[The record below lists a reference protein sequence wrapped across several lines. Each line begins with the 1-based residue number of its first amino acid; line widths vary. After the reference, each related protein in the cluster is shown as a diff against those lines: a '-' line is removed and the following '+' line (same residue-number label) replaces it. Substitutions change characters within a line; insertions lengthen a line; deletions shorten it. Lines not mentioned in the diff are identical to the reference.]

1 MPKIQILEKDET
13 TPGVVSES
21 TDVVYVPG
29 FVDFDQNCL
38 YATENGL
45 VPESAEGRKTYT
57 GITPRVPMLFSSV
70 SDFES
75 KCGKHPVK
83 FSAYNKYTT
92 LPAAFSDKSYM
103 TGQSGD
109 LVMFEYDPGY
119 TYAKE
124 LLSAGLLVMF
134 ECMNERADINGTS
147 KSIVTNTLIYPIKD
161 ANGDD
166 TVTFAELMA
175 EHGILAKA
183 SEYGFKI
190 DAKDD
195 ITKYSD
201 TSSFIE
207 GSTYIM
213 KTGTPGENDNPLKN
227 GDTVLYFTKA
237 ENGTLTSAD
246 SEATEKVWLSAVAEQ
261 PASWYS
267 TFADHVYLTGA
278 RTVTYTIYTTP
289 YVAPVS
295 THIIYSIEEI
305 PTDSPSYMYSTLPS
319 VFSTGNVEGIIDRG
333 NYSVKYITSG
343 GYPVFEYD
351 NNNLANAMMNFAEN
365 RGDCVAIIDHTKYP
379 TRMLDPNQDASV
391 YKAIQSAAFTNGD
404 FGTMFTP
411 WATYS
416 RTTTD
421 SSDEEGYKSETSFD
435 APASFAYLT
444 SLADSIKTNAN
455 WLAVAGAAR
464 GKVLNLST
472 GGMLTLI
479 PNGVADAMQPRSNAT
494 AVNAITNI
502 SPYGHTIWGNR
513 TLKKNEHN
521 LVATSFLNIR
531 NLVSDVK
538 KTCYR
543 TARGLTF
550 EQDTDVLWINFK
562 SEISKLLDRM
572 KSGYGISGYKII
584 RDNTHE
590 KAPEKATLCAKVILY
605 PTYAVEDFYI
615 TIVLKDDEVTV
626 E

>member
-1 MPKIQILEKDET
+1 M
-13 TPGVVSES
+13 
-21 TDVVYVPG
+21 
-29 FVDFDQNCL
+29 
-38 YATENGL
+38 
-45 VPESAEGRKTYT
+45 
-57 GITPRVPMLFSSV
+57 
-70 SDFES
+70 
-75 KCGKHPVK
+75 
-83 FSAYNKYTT
+83 
-92 LPAAFSDKSYM
+92 
-103 TGQSGD
+103 
-109 LVMFEYDPGY
+109 
-119 TYAKE
+119 
-124 LLSAGLLVMF
+124 
-134 ECMNERADINGTS
+134 
-147 KSIVTNTLIYPIKD
+147 
-161 ANGDD
+161 
-166 TVTFAELMA
+166 
-175 EHGILAKA
+175 
-183 SEYGFKI
+183 
-190 DAKDD
+190 
-195 ITKYSD
+195 
-201 TSSFIE
+201 
-207 GSTYIM
+207 
-213 KTGTPGENDNPLKN
+213 
-227 GDTVLYFTKA
+227 
-237 ENGTLTSAD
+237 
-246 SEATEKVWLSAVAEQ
+246 WLSAVEEQ

-289 YVAPVS
+289 YVAPVD

-305 PTDSPSYMYSTLPS
+305 PTDSPSYMYSTLPN

-421 SSDEEGYKSETSFD
+421 SSDEEGYKSATSFD

-513 TLKKNEHN
+513 TLKNNAKKGD
-521 LVATSFLNIR
+521 LTATSFLSIR
-531 NLVSDVK
+531 QLTNDVK
-538 KTCYR
+538 RTIWVAAKT
-543 TARGLTF
+543 LTF
-550 EQDTDVLWINFK
+550 EQNNDVLWINFK
-562 SEISKLLDRM
+562 SKIIPTLDQM
-572 KSGYGISGYKII
+572 VSGGGLSGYEIKKQKT
-584 RDNTHE
+584 D
-590 KAPEKATLCAKVILY
+590 KKATIKARVVLY
-605 PTYAVEDFYI
+605 AIEPVEDWDI
-615 TIVLKDDEVTV
+615 TIELADQSAEITG
-626 E
+626 